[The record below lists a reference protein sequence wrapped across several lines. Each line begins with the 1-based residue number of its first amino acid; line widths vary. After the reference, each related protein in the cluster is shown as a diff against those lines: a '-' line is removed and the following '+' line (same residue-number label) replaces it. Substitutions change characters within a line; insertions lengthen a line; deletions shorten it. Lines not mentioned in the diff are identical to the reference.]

1 MNTMNT
7 TQHIVQNYQM
17 TKKHCSIQLSNNIQL
32 PVFLQ
37 PLQPLTLQL
46 LHSVLQNLALQ
57 TKALNVSLINK
68 RAVQNMA
75 SYTYIATYTKALNV
89 SLNLHLG
96 VDYCLTPWPSA
107 WLSLWPSSQI
117 EDQDLVWEA
126 DPSSSS
132 GEVAVAIN

>member
-1 MNTMNT
+1 
-7 TQHIVQNYQM
+7 M

-57 TKALNVSLINK
+57 TKALNVSLVSK
-68 RAVQNMA
+68 RAVQNTA
-75 SYTYIATYTKALNV
+75 SYTYIVTYTKALKV

-107 WLSLWPSSQI
+107 WLSLLPSSHI